1 MPEDLELTPLPIG
14 EGDGEVVVLDVTRL
28 PAVESL
34 ASRFLTLEEH
44 EEYARLRHPGRRR
57 EWLGARVCLKTIL
70 LRRRR
75 IGDPRECA
83 VVKDTRGRPRLA
95 FVSGRPADFVYDC
108 SLSHKGRFACAGA
121 ASAPDIRLGVDVEE
135 VSPRLLR
142 LADAFAHDRDVVL
155 GSRSAEERLAILWAL
170 KEACTKVLGNGL
182 GAAFRAAT
190 CQETAPGRYRVVTAN
205 GLELRG
211 RHIVHEGYVV
221 ALCVGDSPAAGRSDA
236 AGFPAD

>member
-1 MPEDLELTPLPIG
+1 M
-14 EGDGEVVVLDVTRL
+14 
-28 PAVESL
+28 
-34 ASRFLTLEEH
+34 
-44 EEYARLRHPGRRR
+44 
-57 EWLGARVCLKTIL
+57 
-70 LRRRR
+70 
-75 IGDPRECA
+75 
-83 VVKDTRGRPRLA
+83 VKDTRGRPRLS

-221 ALCVGDSPAAGRSDA
+221 ALCVGDSPAAGRSDG